1 MSEYCLIATAIG
13 PVGLAWSE
21 VGITRLQLPDNDGAS
36 TLARLTK
43 RMKEP
48 VDSHPPDW
56 LEPVVKQLQHYFA
69 GTKTNLSGIAI
80 DLGGA
85 TEFFR
90 AIYAETIKVG
100 WGETITYGELAARAG
115 SPGAAQSVG
124 QAMGRN
130 PVPII
135 VPCHRVLASGHKI
148 GGFSAPGGTRSKLWL
163 LEMEGVR
170 LSANNPAQHSFA
182 F

>member
-1 MSEYCLIATAIG
+1 MSEYCIIATAIG

-21 VGITRLQLPDNDGAS
+21 AGITRLQLPDNDGPS
-36 TLARLTK
+36 TLARLTR

-56 LEPVVKQLQHYFA
+56 LEPGIKQLQQYFA
-69 GTKTNLSGIAI
+69 GTPIDLSPLALDLSGV
-80 DLGGA
+80 

-90 AIYAETIKVG
+90 AIYAETIKIG

-115 SPGAAQSVG
+115 SPGAAQAVG

-135 VPCHRVLASGHKI
+135 VPCHRVLASGQKL
-148 GGFSAPGGTRSKLWL
+148 GGFSAPGGTKSKLWL
-163 LEMEGVR
+163 LRMEGVR
-170 LSANNPAQHSFA
+170 LSANNPAQQSFA